1 MQQHTGQHILSQA
14 FVETCDAET
23 VAFHLGA
30 DASTIDLD
38 RADLGAGRAGSGR
51 GSGQCGGRRRAAR

>member
-14 FVETCDAET
+14 FIETCDAET

-30 DASTIDLD
+30 DASTIDLN
-38 RADLGAGRAGSGR
+38 RADLGPDAL
-51 GSGQCGGRRRAAR
+51 AAAEAAANAVIDAASR